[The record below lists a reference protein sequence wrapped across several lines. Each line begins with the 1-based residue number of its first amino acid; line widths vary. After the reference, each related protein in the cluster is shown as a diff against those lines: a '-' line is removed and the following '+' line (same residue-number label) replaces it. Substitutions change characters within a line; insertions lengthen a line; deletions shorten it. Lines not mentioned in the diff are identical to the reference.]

1 MKFKTVIIPLIII
14 LCIMF
19 TFKVYALLTTE
30 TKAKKFEAEISF
42 ENVYSDCSH
51 TESYTSPVKESFDS
65 LDELQATYP
74 SWKIK
79 NFDENKI
86 CLTKNNSGYCNNH
99 YQIKLNGNKITV
111 TRLKN
116 KSVYKEFYISLKYL
130 TDTDIAEL
138 EKGKTVNSKQ
148 ELTEF
153 IEDFTS

>member
-1 MKFKTVIIPLIII
+1 MKFKTVIILLIII
-14 LCIMF
+14 SLGMF
-19 TFKVYALLTTE
+19 VFKTYGFFITE
-30 TKAKKFEAEISF
+30 TKANTLEAEITF
-42 ENVYSDCSH
+42 ENVYEDCSH

-65 LDELQATYP
+65 INELQTTYP

-79 NFDENKI
+79 SFDENKI
-86 CLTKNNSGYCNNH
+86 FLTKNTSGYCNNH
-99 YQIKLNGNKITV
+99 YKIKLTGNKITV

-130 TDTDIAEL
+130 TDTDITEL
-138 EKGKTVNSKQ
+138 EKGKTVNSMQ